1 MSNLLKKSMEVVFD
15 KKQKPSM
22 FLANLFK
29 PRMLNGVKVEL
40 QSRTIKSLYS
50 VDVSLGTGGRYIDM
64 SKYQKTDYVVPEYN
78 DLSDITEV
86 DMLEAQLGETEYEG
100 KIAKAADLIT
110 DRQEI
115 ISDMQR
121 RSENKQAADALFNGK
136 IVLSNGDRI
145 EFNKKPTHDIDMQN
159 KKLGSEN
166 SDIVN
171 DIANACQLCNKD
183 GKISAS
189 TFNYIA
195 TDPVIRALIADKIFR
210 DNSDA
215 QKGINRTNVGIP
227 EELTPGAT
235 FHGQFGCGSFN
246 INLWSYDETYTIP
259 TGFNFANEGQE
270 VTYIPVGGA
279 LLVPMNPNFLRYYG
293 AVNSVDASTGTNVA
307 GAKLNLQKAQQL
319 PYAYDVI
326 DNGSAVTKAGVKS
339 RPLCVPAD
347 VDVFATFK
355 NLI

>member
-1 MSNLLKKSMEVVFD
+1 MSDLLKKTVEVVFD

-29 PRMLNGVKVEL
+29 PKKLKGIKVQL
-40 QSRTIKSLYS
+40 QSRAIKNLYS
-50 VDVSLGTGGRYIDM
+50 VDVAIGTGGRYVDM
-64 SKYQKTDYVVPEYN
+64 SKYQKVDYVVPELN
-78 DLSDITEV
+78 DLSNITEV
-86 DMLEAQLGETEYEG
+86 DMFEAQLGETEYEG
-100 KIAKAADLIT
+100 KVAKAADLIT

-136 IVLSNGDRI
+136 IVLSNGDKI
-145 EFNKKPTHDIDMQN
+145 EFNKKATHTIDLTS
-159 KKLGSEN
+159 KKFN
-166 SDIVN
+166 STSGNPVDE
-171 DIANACQLCNKD
+171 IADACQLCCTD
-183 GKISAS
+183 GKISAA
-189 TFNYIA
+189 TFNFIA
-195 TDPVIRALIADKIFR
+195 TDKVIRALLANQKFR

-215 QKGINRTNVGIP
+215 MKGINRTNVGMP

-246 INLWSYDETYTIP
+246 VNLWSYDERYEIP
-259 TGFNFANEGQE
+259 TGFNFANEGTE
-270 VTYIPVGGA
+270 VTYIPAGCA
-279 LLVPMNPNFLRYYG
+279 LLVPMNPNFIRYYG
-293 AVNSVDASTGTNVA
+293 ALNSVDASTGANIA
-307 GAKLNLQKAQQL
+307 GAKLNYQEAEQL
-319 PYAYDVI
+319 PYAYDVV

>member
-1 MSNLLKKSMEVVFD
+1 MPNLLKKSMEVVFD

-29 PRMLNGVKVEL
+29 PRKLKGIKVEL

-50 VDVSLGTGGRYIDM
+50 VDVQLGTGGRYVDM

-136 IVLSNGDRI
+136 VVLSNGDEI
-145 EFNKKPTHDIDMQN
+145 TFNKKATHNINMTS
-159 KKLGSEN
+159 KKIGSAN

-171 DIANACQLCNKD
+171 DIADACQLCNTD

-189 TFNYIA
+189 TYNFIA
-195 TDPVIRALIADKIFR
+195 TDNIIRALLADDVFR
-210 DNSDA
+210 ANTNVQA
-215 QKGINRTNVGIP
+215 GINRTNVGMP

-235 FHGQFGCGSFN
+235 FHGQFACGAFN

-259 TGFNFANEGQE
+259 TGFGFANEGTE
-270 VTYIPVGGA
+270 VTYIPSTSA
-279 LLVPMNPNFLRYYG
+279 LLIPMNPNFVRYYG
-293 AVNSVDASTGTNVA
+293 ALNSVDASTSTNVA
-307 GAKLNLQKAQQL
+307 GAKLNLQQAEQL
-319 PYAYDVI
+319 PYAYDVV

-347 VDVFATFK
+347 VDTFVTFY
-355 NLI
+355 NLK